1 MKIKVNFFDKKV
13 RKKFYSILSL
23 ISVIVSIVLAFISI
37 SEEHKIKMGVLVLAL
52 LALFVFIIIIY
63 ISIWIYANKLQNIK
77 LMINNS
83 EVEVKFGNFFD
94 EVADWKVIS
103 FNEYF
108 DTLVDDKIIAKSSMN
123 GKFIEKCYKE
133 KLEEL
138 DNAIAA
144 DSHLSSQIVC
154 ENTNRS
160 VGKKTKYKLGT
171 ICVVNGYLLTAF
183 THFDDENRAYLEMI
197 DYISCLLN
205 FWTEI
210 DRVYAGKTV
219 VLSVMGSG
227 ITRFRGY
234 DNISDQELLELIIWT
249 FKVSRVKFA
258 YPSKVKIV
266 VFSEKSDKINLMA
279 LKDLE

>member
-1 MKIKVNFFDKKV
+1 MIET
-13 RKKFYSILSL
+13 ITL
-23 ISVIVSIVLAFISI
+23 ISIP
-37 SEEHKIKMGVLVLAL
+37 EEHKVKIGIVMLVLI
-52 LALFVFIIIIY
+52 VFIY
-63 ISIWIYANKLQNIK
+63 IGVWIYANKLQNIK
-77 LMINNS
+77 LKINNS
-83 EVEVKFGNFFD
+83 EVEVKFGDFFT

-108 DTLVDDKIIAKSSMN
+108 DTLVDDKIIAKNTMN
-123 GKFIEKCYKE
+123 GIFIEKCYQGSLE
-133 KLEEL
+133 KL
-138 DNAIAA
+138 DNVIAT
-144 DSHLSSQIVC
+144 DSYLNSQIVC
-154 ENTNRS
+154 KNTGRS

-171 ICVVNGYLLTAF
+171 ICVVNEYLLTAF
-183 THFDDENRAYLEMI
+183 THFDDKNKAYLEMI
-197 DYISCLLN
+197 DYMSCLLN

-219 VLSVMGSG
+219 VLPIMGSG

-234 DNISDQELLELIIWT
+234 ENISDQELLNLIIWT
-249 FKVSRVKFA
+249 FKVSWVKFT

>member
-1 MKIKVNFFDKKV
+1 MKIKVNFFDKRI
-13 RKKFYSILSL
+13 RKKFYSILTI
-23 ISVIVSIVLAFISI
+23 ISVIVTIVLAFISI
-37 SEEHKIKMGVLVLAL
+37 PEEHKIKMGIVVLAL
-52 LALFVFIIIIY
+52 LALFAFIIY

-83 EVEVKFGNFFD
+83 EVEVKFGDFFA

-123 GKFIEKCYKE
+123 GKFIEKFYKE
-133 KLEEL
+133 NLEEL
-138 DNAIAA
+138 DNAIAS

-171 ICVVNGYLLTAF
+171 ICVVNEHLLTAF
-183 THFDDENRAYLEMI
+183 THFDDKNMAYLEMI
-197 DYISCLLN
+197 DYVSCLIN
-205 FWTEI
+205 FWAEV

-219 VLSVMGSG
+219 VLPVMGSG

-234 DNISDQELLELIIWT
+234 ENISDQELLELIIWT
-249 FKVSRVKFA
+249 FKVSRVKFT

-266 VFSEKSDKINLMA
+266 VFYKKSDKINLMA